1 MPKYT
6 RISKLSSGAYGTITE
21 AKHAA
26 NRYAI
31 KRNIVNCSLDFCGSL
46 KELDILQET
55 CKHPHIVGLE
65 EKTFAQPFTSSE
77 DRTPDMRKKALKY
90 DNVFFVMPLAKG
102 DCRHAIYQNSLN
114 IEHIRWCAC
123 NILLGVEYL
132 HSRGIIHR
140 DIKPGNILWFD
151 ADDKSLFGTLA
162 LCDFGMAKRHTQQH
176 KNSPRVITCWYRA
189 PEVCKGDDYDFKVDC
204 WSTGCV
210 LYEMLTRNV
219 LVRAKDDEQILATIK
234 AKVPSTWQQWKQHLQ
249 DCEMLEVLSGLL
261 QQDPSSRYSATQ
273 ALDTSFFD
281 NHRDY
286 ISSVRRQ
293 FCVQAAVE
301 HCHNP
306 GQKIDSYVFAL
317 ALDVFNK
324 RQQRPEYSHRALFF
338 AIDLMAR
345 YFALIGADSER
356 SQRGTRLRF
365 FVCLYIGVKY
375 FSRGRCRYSFSD
387 IAKDERVTRTTRD
400 FAQKFETFLVENVPK
415 SLYRQNV
422 FERQSK
428 PLCDKDVEELLR
440 SLAPQA

>member
-1 MPKYT
+1 
-6 RISKLSSGAYGTITE
+6 
-21 AKHAA
+21 
-26 NRYAI
+26 
-31 KRNIVNCSLDFCGSL
+31 
-46 KELDILQET
+46 
-55 CKHPHIVGLE
+55 
-65 EKTFAQPFTSSE
+65 
-77 DRTPDMRKKALKY
+77 
-90 DNVFFVMPLAKG
+90 
-102 DCRHAIYQNSLN
+102 
-114 IEHIRWCAC
+114 
-123 NILLGVEYL
+123 
-132 HSRGIIHR
+132 
-140 DIKPGNILWFD
+140 
-151 ADDKSLFGTLA
+151 
-162 LCDFGMAKRHTQQH
+162 
-176 KNSPRVITCWYRA
+176 
-189 PEVCKGDDYDFKVDC
+189 
-204 WSTGCV
+204 
-210 LYEMLTRNV
+210 MLTRNV